1 MKKKLKET
9 VNYQSVTFTKMSLCV
24 QITSVPLVQGKRVK
38 MQGIK
43 HKFVQD
49 TEGKYQ
55 CNYCEFKS
63 AKKSTVSEH
72 ISRLHP
78 KEAGRQVDPF
88 ECKHCG
94 EKFQNKSAE
103 LHHVKTH
110 HEITMVKCP
119 YNDCSYEAKIET
131 TVCVHYTR
139 KHLPELTM
147 PLENPDMVKCT
158 ICQKEMK
165 KASAHYH
172 VAKCSPVSPF
182 FTGSV
187 MQDGTDEIVLFK
199 PVF

>member
-1 MKKKLKET
+1 
-9 VNYQSVTFTKMSLCV
+9 MSLCV
-24 QITSVPLVQGKRVK
+24 QITSVPLVQGKKEEKEKRVK

-43 HKFVQD
+43 HKLVQD
-49 TEGKYQ
+49 AEGKYQ

-88 ECKHCG
+88 ECSHCG
-94 EKFQNKSAE
+94 AKFQNKSAE

-110 HEITMVKCP
+110 HEITMMKCP
-119 YNDCSYEAKIET
+119 YVNCSYEAKIET

-139 KHLPELTM
+139 KHLPELTV
-147 PLENPDMVKCT
+147 PLKEESDMVKCT

-172 VAKCSPVSPF
+172 VAKCSPASPF
-182 FTGSV
+182 FTGSI
-187 MQDGTDEIVLFK
+187 MHDGTEEIVLFK